1 MARKKMLKPSYLFF
15 LIVLSLS
22 LNALGQDTVKKNY
35 LAERAK
41 GQISIDGEL
50 TEEDWTT
57 GTWEGGFVQNR
68 PYENNQPSQK
78 TEFKLVFDNDYV
90 YVAIKAWDTA
100 PDSIVKRLS
109 RRDKLEGDN
118 VGIVLD
124 SYHDLRTGFSLS
136 VSASGVKSDF
146 IYSNDGTIEDPTW
159 DPIWFTKTKI
169 YPWGWAA
176 EFKIPITQ
184 LRFEKNSN
192 TIWGFEVFRQIYRHA
207 EMDLW
212 QPVARNASGFIHFC
226 GELSGMGAIRPQKQL
241 DITPYMVSS
250 LHTYPKEEGNPFGDG
265 SDTHIKTG
273 VDAKIGVTN
282 NLTLDVSI
290 NPDFGQVEADPS
302 QVNLTGFETYFIE
315 KRPFFIEGNNITR
328 FPLGFGDGDLSEEQ
342 LFYSRRI
349 GRRPSGDPELKDGEF
364 MKSPDFTSIIGAAK
378 LTGKTESGWSVGVIE
393 SVGNEEDAEIDYNG
407 IRRKE
412 LIEPLTNYFVGRI
425 QRDLNKGNTIIGAMV
440 TNTNRKLGN
449 SSLNDLLHKNGSTA
463 GIDFKQY
470 FKNKSWVLEVNSI
483 FSQVNG
489 SKNAI
494 TETQTSTSHLFQRP
508 NGTRSFNHELTSL
521 TGQGG
526 NLQFGK
532 IDGNLNMMFLT
543 LWKSPGLELNDIG
556 FLRSTDEILPVFYA
570 GYKFNKPTGIMREA
584 NININEWNG
593 WDFAGNFLF
602 TGGNI
607 NGQIQFTNQWTLFG
621 GLNFETKILSNT
633 ILRGGPALK
642 VPGSKNI
649 NFMVMTDPRKK
660 FSVHYTG
667 VHSKYENGTGTMN
680 LFSPELKYKPLNTL
694 EIFLEPACNLIMND
708 LQYVDEIYSGGKPN
722 YLLARIDSKTLS
734 LSMRINYNIKP
745 DLSIEYWGQPFIA
758 SGKYSRFKSVI
769 QPKANNYAE
778 RFKLFNN
785 QDIALNSSTN
795 YYQVDEDGNGTTD
808 YSFENP
814 NFNVN
819 EFLSNLVLRWEY
831 IPGSVLFLVWSQ
843 NRSYET
849 DKGEFDFAHNLNNL
863 YNLERPSNV
872 FLIKLSYR
880 FGLH

>member
-1 MARKKMLKPSYLFF
+1 MLKTSYLHII
-15 LIVLSLS
+15 LVLGLS
-22 LNALGQDTVKKNY
+22 INALGQETVRKNY

-41 GQISIDGEL
+41 GSITIDGEL
-50 TEEDWTT
+50 NEEDWTT
-57 GTWEGGFVQNR
+57 GTWEGGFIQNT
-68 PYENNQPSQK
+68 PYENKQPSQK
-78 TEFKLVFDNDYV
+78 TEFKLIFDNENI
-90 YVAIKAWDTA
+90 YVAIKAYDSA
-100 PDSIVKRLS
+100 PDSIVRRLS

-118 VGIVLD
+118 VGIILD

-146 IYSNDGTIEDPTW
+146 IYANDGMIEDPTW
-159 DPIWFTKTKI
+159 DPIWYTKTRI
-169 YPWGWAA
+169 YSWGWVA

-192 TIWGFEVFRQIYRHA
+192 TIWGFEVARQIYRHA
-207 EMDLW
+207 ELDLW
-212 QPVARNASGFIHFC
+212 QPIARNASGFIHFF

-241 DITPYMVSS
+241 DITPYLVSS
-250 LHTYPKEEGNPFGDG
+250 LHTYPQEEGNPFADG
-265 SDTHIKTG
+265 SDTHLKAGI
-273 VDAKIGVTN
+273 DAKIGVTN

-302 QVNLTGFETYFIE
+302 EVNLTGFESFFIE

-328 FPLGFGDGDLSEEQ
+328 FPLGFGDGDLSQEQ

-393 SVGNEEDAEIDYNG
+393 SVGNEENAEIDFNG
-407 IRRKE
+407 VRRKE

-425 QRDLNKGNTIIGAMV
+425 QRDLNKGNTIIGAMM

-449 SSLNDLLHKNGSTA
+449 SSLNDLLHKNSSSA

-470 FKNKSWVLEVNSI
+470 FKNKSWVLELNSV

-489 SKNAI
+489 NKNALA
-494 TETQTSTSHLFQRP
+494 ETQNSTSHLYQRP
-508 NGTRSFNHELTSL
+508 NATRSFNAERTSL

-526 NLQFGK
+526 NFQFGK
-532 IDGNLNMMFLT
+532 IEGNLNLMFLT

-556 FLRSTDEILPVFYA
+556 FLRSTDEILPVFFA

-607 NGQIQFTNQWTLFG
+607 NGQIQLTNQWMFFG
-621 GLNFETKILSNT
+621 GVNFETNILSNT

-642 VPGSKNI
+642 IPGNI
-649 NFMVMTDPRKK
+649 NVNFMVMTDPRKK

-667 VHSKYENGTGTMN
+667 MHARNENKTGYMN

-694 EIFLEPACNLIMND
+694 EIFLEPAYNISMKD
-708 LQYVDEIYSGGKPN
+708 FQYVDEIYSGGKSN
-722 YLLARIDSKTLS
+722 YLLARINSKTIS
-734 LSMRINYNIKP
+734 LSMRINYNITP

-758 SGKYSRFKSVI
+758 SGKYSRFKSVV
-769 QPKANNYAE
+769 QPKSSNYID

-785 QDIALNSSTN
+785 QDITLNSNTN
-795 YYQVDEDGNGTTD
+795 FYSVDEDSDGTGN

-814 NFNVN
+814 DFNVN
-819 EFLSNLVLRWEY
+819 EFLSNMVLRWEY

-843 NRSYET
+843 NRSFESV
-849 DKGEFDFAHNLNNL
+849 KGEFDFSHNLSNL
-863 YNLERPSNV
+863 YSFEKPSNV
-872 FLIKLSYR
+872 FLVKLSYR

>member
-1 MARKKMLKPSYLFF
+1 MTGRKMSIASNLFIILVF
-15 LIVLSLS
+15 SLS
-22 LNALGQDTVKKNY
+22 INALGQETARKNY

-41 GQISIDGEL
+41 GSITIDGEL
-50 TEEDWTT
+50 NEEDWTT

-68 PYENNQPSQK
+68 PYENNKPSQN
-78 TEFKLVFDNDYV
+78 TEFRLIFDNDNI
-90 YVAIKAWDTA
+90 YVAIKAYDSA
-100 PDSIVKRLS
+100 PDSIVRRLS
-109 RRDKLEGDN
+109 RRDNLEGDN
-118 VGIVLD
+118 VGIILD

-146 IYSNDGTIEDPTW
+146 IYANDGLIEDPTW

-192 TIWGFEVFRQIYRHA
+192 TIWGFEVTRQIYRHA
-207 EMDLW
+207 ELDLW
-212 QPVARNASGFIHFC
+212 QPIARNASGFIHFF
-226 GELSGMGAIRPQKQL
+226 GELSGMGAIQPKKQM
-241 DITPYMVSS
+241 DITPYLVSS
-250 LHTYPKEEGNPFGDG
+250 LHTYPKEEGNPFADG
-265 SDTHIKTG
+265 SDIHLKAGI
-273 VDAKIGVTN
+273 DAKIGVTN
-282 NLTLDVSI
+282 NLTLDISI

-302 QVNLTGFETYFIE
+302 EVNLTGFESFFIE

-328 FPLGFGDGDLSEEQ
+328 FPLGFGDGDLSQEQ

-349 GRRPSGDPELKDGEF
+349 GRRPSGDPDLKDGEF

-393 SVGNEEDAEIDYNG
+393 SIGNEENAEIDFNG
-407 IRRKE
+407 GRRKE

-425 QRDLNKGNTIIGAMV
+425 QRDLNKGNTIIGAMM

-449 SSLNDLLHKNGSTA
+449 SSLNDLLHKNSSSA

-470 FKNKSWVLEVNSI
+470 FKNKSWVLELNSV
-483 FSQVNG
+483 FSRVNG
-489 SKNAI
+489 NKNAI
-494 TETQTSTSHLFQRP
+494 AETQNSTSHLFQRP
-508 NGTRSFNHELTSL
+508 DATRSLNIERTSL

-526 NLQFGK
+526 NFQFGK
-532 IDGNLNMMFLT
+532 IEGNLNLMFLA

-570 GYKFNKPTGIMREA
+570 GYKFNKPKGIMREA

-593 WDFAGNFLF
+593 WDFNGNFLF

-607 NGQIQFTNQWTLFG
+607 NGQIQLTNQWMFFG
-621 GLNFETKILSNT
+621 GINFETNILSNT

-642 VPGSKNI
+642 IPGSKNA

-660 FSVHYTG
+660 FSVHYSG
-667 VHSKYENGTGTMN
+667 VHSWNENKTGYMN
-680 LFSPELKYKPLNTL
+680 LFSPELKFKPLNTIQ
-694 EIFLEPACNLIMND
+694 IFLEPALNISMND
-708 LQYVDEIYSGGKPN
+708 FQYVDGIYSGGKPN
-722 YLLARIDSKTLS
+722 YLMARINSKTLS
-734 LSMRINYNIKP
+734 LSMRVNYNITP

-758 SGKYSRFKSVI
+758 SGKYSRFKSVV
-769 QPKANNYAE
+769 QPKANNYAN
-778 RFKLFNN
+778 RFKVFNN
-785 QDIALNSSTN
+785 QNITLNSNTN
-795 YYQVDEDGNGTTD
+795 YYSVDEDNNSSID

-814 NFNVN
+814 DFNVN
-819 EFLSNLVLRWEY
+819 EFLSNMVLRWEY

-843 NRSYET
+843 NRSFES
-849 DKGEFDFAHNLNNL
+849 DRGEFDFSHNLRNL
-863 YNLERPSNV
+863 YNYEKPTSV
-872 FLIKLSYR
+872 FLLKLSYR
-880 FGLH
+880 FGLQ